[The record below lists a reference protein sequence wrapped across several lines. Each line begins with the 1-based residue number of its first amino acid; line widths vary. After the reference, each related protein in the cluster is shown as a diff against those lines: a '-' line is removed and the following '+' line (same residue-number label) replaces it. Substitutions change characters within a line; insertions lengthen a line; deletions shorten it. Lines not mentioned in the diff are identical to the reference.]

1 MSHLGKQAGE
11 VTGRAMRQV
20 NFSIDTLDSLAA
32 RLDTAELRAAAATA
46 SAVLV
51 QIFSADGRAAR
62 IADVAGMVQDFLPA
76 AVVVGISTVGEVLD
90 GRTVI
95 GTTTVAISFFATTRL
110 TLVGGRCAPGGERA
124 AGIGLGR
131 AIAAVPEAAGVLL
144 LATPISLDAAT
155 LLDGLSSTCGAL
167 PVFGGGAGDY
177 EVAGRSAMALGR
189 DGFETGAAAVVFSG
203 PDLRIEAR
211 TYLGWQALSRAMTA
225 TAVDGMVV
233 RTVDDAPAFDIY
245 RRYLGLVGTENFF
258 LNALEFPFL
267 IERGGE
273 TLARVP
279 VAVEADGALRFVA
292 DIGQGETFRLGYG
305 NPSLIVRDAHD
316 IRAVMDDFAPEA
328 VFLYTC
334 GCRRF
339 LMQDDADLETT
350 PFQTVAPTAG
360 FYTYGEFFGRNGQV
374 HLLNSAMV
382 AVGMREG
389 VPADRPLPVFD
400 TPGPAASGIHDPY
413 ANQHARVV
421 SRLVRFIGA
430 VTDELNASNAELS
443 RQSATDRLTQTY
455 NRGKLDQV
463 LADAVARAGAGGEDL
478 AIVLLDIDHFKQVN
492 DTHGHHAGDAVIVL
506 MVAVVREVLAGRGI
520 FGRWGGEEFLLILP
534 GTGVAAAAD
543 LAEAIRARIAA
554 TDFAGVGRKTA
565 SFGVAGIGVGDTV
578 TALLGRADQAL
589 YRAKRAGR
597 DQVAIG

>member
-1 MSHLGKQAGE
+1 
-11 VTGRAMRQV
+11 MRQL
-20 NFSIDTLDSLAA
+20 NFSIDGPGSLAA
-32 RLDTAELRAAAATA
+32 RLDRPDMAALAAA
-46 SAVLV
+46 SRAVLV
-51 QIFSADGRAAR
+51 QIFSADGRPDR
-62 IADVAGMVQDFLPA
+62 IADVARVVGEMLPA

-95 GTTTVAISFFATTRL
+95 GTTTIAISFFATTRL
-110 TLVGGRCAPGGERA
+110 TLLGGPCAPGGERA
-124 AGIGLGR
+124 AGLDLGR
-131 AIAAVPEAAGVLL
+131 AIAAVPDAAGVLL
-144 LATPISLDAAT
+144 LATPISLDAAA
-155 LLDGLSSTCGAL
+155 LLGGLSATCGAL

-211 TYLGWQALSRAMTA
+211 TYLGWQALSRPMTA

-233 RTVDDAPAFDIY
+233 RTVDDAPAFDVY
-245 RRYLGLVGTENFF
+245 RRYLGLVGDENFF

-267 IERGGE
+267 VERGGE

-292 DIGQGETFRLGYG
+292 DIDQGETFRLGYG

-316 IRAVMDDFAPEA
+316 IRAVMDDFGPEA
-328 VFLYTC
+328 LFLYTC

-339 LMQDDADLETT
+339 LMQDDTDLETA

-360 FYTYGEFFGRNGQV
+360 FYTYGEFFGGDGQV

-389 VPADRPLPVFD
+389 VPAERPVPAFD
-400 TPGPAASGIHDPY
+400 APGPGAGGIHDPY

-443 RQSATDRLTQTY
+443 RQSVTDRLTQAY

-463 LADAVARAGAGGEDL
+463 LADEVARATAGGLEL
-478 AIVLLDIDHFKQVN
+478 AIVLIDIDHFKQVN

-506 MVAVVREVLAGRGI
+506 MVAVVQEVLGGRGV

-534 GTGVAAAAD
+534 GAGVAAAAD

-565 SFGVAGIGVGDTV
+565 SFGVAGLSRGEGPEPGDTV
-578 TALLGRADQAL
+578 AALLGRADQAL

-597 DQVAIG
+597 DRVAIG